1 MGIQYFQ
8 VSLRSPR
15 RQWYKVRWLLLEL
28 IGNQVMK
35 LSQLLKPWMHHIQ
48 SDCAISGLEN
58 DSRRVQPGD
67 LFIAY
72 AGAAADGRLFIN
84 KAVSAGAVAVAYDP
98 SHFPSDCIL
107 PETIPCVP
115 VPDLATQL
123 AVIAKQF
130 YEAPG
135 CSLTITGVTGTNGK
149 TTIAYQLAQAHHL
162 LGQGAAYIGTIGQ
175 GNVNELQLIDN
186 TTPDS
191 LFLQK
196 LLHQYKNQ
204 GLRQVCMEVSS
215 HALAQHRV
223 DAVEFDQAI
232 FTNLTLDH
240 LDYHLSMEN
249 YAMAKAMLFAR
260 ESLQWAIIN
269 KDDAYQEKMAAVVK
283 PHVRKLTYG
292 IHQDCDVKAV
302 SWSMDINGT
311 EIEVHSP
318 WGRHHL
324 RIKALGEFN
333 IYNSLAIWSSL
344 LACDYSPAQ
353 IIEVMAQLKAAPGR
367 MEIVANAPYV
377 LVDYAHTPDALE
389 NALTTLNQLKK
400 GRLWVVFGCGG
411 DRDKTKRP
419 VMGSVASKLADHI
432 VITSDNPRTEDP
444 QVIVNE
450 IAHGISNPSNVIQL
464 LNREEA
470 IAYALNEADEHDV
483 ILIAG
488 KGHEAYQQI
497 GKVKHTFS
505 DQDVVKKLIQ
515 N

>member
-1 MGIQYFQ
+1 
-8 VSLRSPR
+8 
-15 RQWYKVRWLLLEL
+15 
-28 IGNQVMK
+28 MK
-35 LSQLLKPWMHHIQ
+35 LSQLLKPWMPHIK
-48 SDCAISGLEN
+48 SDCIITGLEN
-58 DSRRVQPGD
+58 DSRRIQPGD

-72 AGAAADGRLFIN
+72 PGAAADGRLFID
-84 KAVSAGAVAVAYDP
+84 KAVSAGAVAIAYDP
-98 SHFPSDCIL
+98 AHFPEGCVL
-107 PETIPCVP
+107 PETIPCIP
-115 VPDLATQL
+115 VPELATQL
-123 AVIAKQF
+123 AIIAKLF
-130 YEAPG
+130 YEDPG
-135 CSLTITGVTGTNGK
+135 RFLSITGVTGTNGK

-175 GNVNELQLIDN
+175 GNVNELQLLDN

-191 LFLQK
+191 LCLQK

-204 GLRQVCMEVSS
+204 GIRQVCMEVSS

-223 DAVEFDQAI
+223 DAVAFTQAI

-240 LDYHLSMEN
+240 LDFHLNMEN
-249 YAMAKAMLFAR
+249 YAMAKAQLFAG

-269 KDDAYQEKMAAVVK
+269 QDDAYQQKMAAALR
-283 PHVRKLTYG
+283 PHVKKLTYG
-292 IHQDCDVKAV
+292 IQHDCDVKAV
-302 SWSMDINGT
+302 NWSMDINGT

-318 WGRHHL
+318 WGQHQL
-324 RIKALGEFN
+324 RIKALGQFN

-344 LACDYSPAQ
+344 LASDYAPSQ
-353 IIEVMAQLKAAPGR
+353 IIDVMAQLKAAPGR

-419 VMGSVASKLADHI
+419 VMGRVASKLADQI

-444 QVIVNE
+444 QVIVNQ

-470 IAYALNEADEHDV
+470 IAYALNEADAHDV

-505 DQDVVKKLIQ
+505 DQDVVKRLIQ
-515 N
+515 K